1 MSKNT
6 NDHTISPVNPDM
18 YPGGLRGCLEAILI
32 SADQPVSTSELE
44 ALLNRP
50 EEDIN
55 RELEGLQQHISA
67 DGKAGWQ
74 IVHSARGWR
83 LESTRAYDSLVVNFL
98 GQGSRNGHLSRACQE
113 ALAIIAYK
121 QPLTRADV
129 SEIRGVSSDGVIR
142 SLIVRGLV
150 AQSTSSDQSTARQ
163 LVTTDLFLEKM
174 GIASLSDLPPLAP
187 FLPDQV
193 DVQQTENQA
202 RARVQEQHHDE
213 SSELAHVTHDDDE
226 DDQ

>member
-150 AQSTSSDQSTARQ
+150 AQSASADQSTARQ

-174 GIASLSDLPPLAP
+174 GIASLADLPPLAP
-187 FLPDQV
+187 FLPHQA

-213 SSELAHVTHDDDE
+213 SSELAHVTDDDDE